1 MNKRRGVGIL
11 LILALVTVS
20 FFTVWWSIKSQG
32 VKVPKFDPDKYLYD
46 KGRMV
51 NKEDEEVITGLLRE
65 LDVETEAKLLVVT
78 AKSLP
83 NTKIEEYADKIFEEW
98 RLDKISTLSEYENA
112 LLVFNKKTNEVV
124 FKVTSGLKDV
134 LSEERFTDIR
144 RKCFE
149 PNIATKDYNM
159 AVKDTAHVV
168 TFLIADKYDADI
180 TNLRFKNMYG
190 NPFLE
195 FGIIIGALIICLSTL
210 VFLLNKDRT

>member
-20 FFTVWWSIKSQG
+20 FLTVWYTQTRE

-65 LDVETEAKLLVVT
+65 LDVETDAKLLVVT
-78 AKSLP
+78 VKNLP
-83 NTKIEEYADKIFEEW
+83 NTTIEEFADEVFEDWE
-98 RLDKISTLSEYENA
+98 LDKLSIMSKYENA
-112 LLVFNKKTNEVV
+112 LLVFNKKTNEVAL
-124 FKVTSGLKDV
+124 KVTSGLKDV

-144 RKCFE
+144 RKRFE
-149 PNIATKDYNM
+149 PSIATKDYNM

-180 TNLRFKNMYG
+180 TNLRFKNLYG

-195 FGIIIGALIICLSTL
+195 FAIIIGALIICLSTL